1 MVNLSPYAQR
11 ARRFLL
17 SDTALRISAFL
28 VGIIICLSDYV
39 DGLFD
44 HQDTQSIFFLSLAYA
59 PLVAVALNTYIGVGV
74 WFLVWFIVG
83 MNPTGESMNQ
93 VSLVLPAT
101 LSSGLIVYFLPWRQA
116 LWYSMMTLLMLS
128 FTPFLIPPFDSAV
141 HLVATIGVLLAL
153 ISGLLINWFKQA
165 TLQTRS
171 ELLLSQ
177 AHQEQVRQEERIKLA
192 HELHDI
198 VAHEITLIAMQA
210 QRARYLKTPEQTEM
224 ILESIGKSAQQTL
237 QDLRSVVSLLK
248 NHSAAVEEPLLY
260 SEDLLEIGDLSGETT
275 EAESLTNDLHRI
287 AKALRELGFSVD
299 LDISGDVKRIPRTIR
314 QALRRTAREMATN
327 VFKHGD
333 PRVPVRIYL
342 RINTQGFSL
351 KTINGISHE
360 KSTIGSTQTGLEAM
374 KTRCTSLGGTLEI
387 AEDNKLWIIE
397 AIYPLHR

>member
-1 MVNLSPYAQR
+1 MVNLSPYAQT

-28 VGIIICLSDYV
+28 VGITICLSDYV

-44 HQDTQSIFFLSLAYA
+44 NQDTQSIFLLTLAYA
-59 PLVAVALNTYIGVGV
+59 PLIAVALNAYVGAGV

-83 MNPTGESMNQ
+83 MNPTAESMNQ

-116 LWYSMMTLLMLS
+116 LGYSLVTLLLLG
-128 FTPFLIPPFDSAV
+128 FTPLLIPPFDSAV

-153 ISGLLINWFKQA
+153 LSGLLINWFKQ
-165 TLQTRS
+165 TTVKTRS
-171 ELLLSQ
+171 ELIRSQ
-177 AHQEQVRQEERIKLA
+177 ARQEQIRQEERIKLA

-210 QRARYLKTPEQTEM
+210 QRAQRLKSPEQTEA
-224 ILESIGKSAQQTL
+224 ILDSIGKSAQQTL

-248 NHSAAVEEPLLY
+248 NHSAAVEEPLLHP
-260 SEDLLEIGDLSGETT
+260 EDLLDIGDLSGETT
-275 EAESLTNDLHRI
+275 DAESLTKDLHRI

-299 LDISGDVKRIPRTIR
+299 LDIAGDVKRIPRAIR

-333 PRVPVRIYL
+333 PQVPVHISL
-342 RINTQGFSL
+342 LINTQEFSL
-351 KTINGISHE
+351 KTVNGINQE
-360 KSTIGSTQTGLEAM
+360 KSTLGSTQTGLEAM
-374 KTRCTSLGGTLEI
+374 KTRCTSLGGKLEI
-387 AEDNKLWIIE
+387 KEDNKLWIIE